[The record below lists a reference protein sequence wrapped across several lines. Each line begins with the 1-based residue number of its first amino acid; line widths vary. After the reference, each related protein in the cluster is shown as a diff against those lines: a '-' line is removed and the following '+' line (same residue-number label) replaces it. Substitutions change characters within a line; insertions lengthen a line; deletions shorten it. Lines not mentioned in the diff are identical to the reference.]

1 MQTFSLGY
9 GIGTRRFR
17 YGWSAPRRVSSTFV
31 PPKRT
36 VTRKTVQFRPSRYAR
51 YAQYVRGRSTRTK
64 AEVQAQGR
72 RLLAEARARSAA
84 ARKRKNAERKAGREA
99 RALRKRRIAAKRAPR
114 SVKAGVKAWREY
126 SARTGVKISDA
137 GMKKVQRTDK
147 MALMRAVRGKLW
159 VTKDVGSLSRVG
171 IRPGISWMF
180 QVAYGGDMPYWEDWY
195 NKTMTATQI
204 ARRVAADYVAE
215 IQRRTV
221 VQAQNV
227 RRREAWQ
234 DTGKVG
240 PKPQPS
246 SVLLPEQAP
255 QAAPAP
261 QRRAAGPASI
271 VFQTPSSPQGPAA
284 RRIPPKL
291 TF

>member
-1 MQTFSLGY
+1 MQTISLGY
-9 GIGTRRFR
+9 GIGARRFR
-17 YGWSAPRRVSSTFV
+17 YGWSASRRVSSTFV
-31 PPKRT
+31 PPKRQ
-36 VTRKTVQFRPSRYAR
+36 VARKTVQFRPSRYSRYAR
-51 YAQYVRGRSTRTK
+51 YTRGRSTRTK

-84 ARKRKNAERKAGREA
+84 GMARKKAQRKAAREA
-99 RALRKRRIAAKRAPR
+99 RALRKQRIAAKRAPR
-114 SVKAGVKAWREY
+114 SVKAGVRAWREY
-126 SARTGVKISDA
+126 SARTGVKVSDA
-137 GMKKVQRTDK
+137 GMETVRRADK

-159 VTKDVGSLSRVG
+159 VTKDVGRLSKVG

-180 QVAYGGDMPYWEDWY
+180 QVAYGGNMPYWEDWY

-204 ARRVAADYVAE
+204 AKRVAADYVAE

-221 VQAQNV
+221 VQAQNI

-261 QRRAAGPASI
+261 QRRAAGPPAI
-271 VFQTPSSPQGPAA
+271 VFQTPSSPPGPSA
-284 RRIPPKL
+284 RRIPPKI